1 MSSPQ
6 NQPRN
11 KKITKAVFPVGG
23 LGTRFLPATK
33 SMPKELMPIID
44 KPLIQYA
51 VEEALEVGI
60 ETLIFVT
67 SASKHAIFD
76 HFDPM
81 PSLKLR
87 FKQQGRQ
94 DLLDKVDIL
103 SPEIKTVFI
112 PQGEPLG
119 LGHAV
124 LQAQS
129 LIAGDEMFAVL
140 LADDFIEASDN
151 PLLALLD
158 CARSTGQTCLSVEQV
173 PPERISSYGVV
184 APKQWHQN
192 RSEIDAIVEKPP
204 REEAPSDFGVIGR
217 YVLPAVIFDILSDT
231 KADAKGEIQLTDAIK
246 TLLQREGVHAVK
258 LAGQRFDC
266 GHHEGFVLA
275 NLHVAMK
282 DPQLRPKIKNYFA
295 ALT

>member
-1 MSSPQ
+1 MSSAQ
-6 NQPRN
+6 NKPV

-51 VEEALEVGI
+51 VEEALAVGI

-87 FKQQGRQ
+87 FEQQGRQ

-129 LIAGDEMFAVL
+129 LIAQDEMFAVL
-140 LADDFIEASDN
+140 LADDFIEAPNN
-151 PLLALLD
+151 PLMALLE
-158 CARSTGQTCLSVEQV
+158 CAQSTGQTCLSVEQV
-173 PPERISSYGVV
+173 SPERISSYGIVS
-184 APKQWHQN
+184 PKHWYRGQA
-192 RSEIDAIVEKPP
+192 EIEAIVEKPR

-217 YVLPAVIFDILSDT
+217 YVLPARIFDVLSHT
-231 KADAKGEIQLTDAIK
+231 QADAKGEIQLTDAIK
-246 TLLQREGVHAVK
+246 TLLHREGVHAVK
-258 LAGQRFDC
+258 LSGQRFDC
-266 GHHEGFVLA
+266 GHHEGFVMA

-282 DPQLRPKIKNYFA
+282 DPQLRQKVREYFSA
-295 ALT
+295 AV